1 MQMREGIPNSR
12 MQWQNSLLGKEGKRL
27 AARKRGARPGGDKP
41 IYITAAGKEY
51 TNALE
56 MSSTTSAVKSNTKM
70 PADKKTAKSAPAAP
84 APAPAAAPAKKAAAA
99 PKAETKAAS
108 KTEVVVPTVAVPAVA
123 PAVATQSSEALLAS
137 LTEQLKALSTEF
149 TTKVREAVKATQEA
163 AKQAKKEQRDSKK
176 KRKISPDQMTPEQ
189 RKAWEARRANNAFL
203 VERPLSP
210 ELCSFM
216 GISSGSKRS
225 QTQVT
230 KYVSEYVKSHN
241 CFDPNF
247 KRRII
252 PNAALA
258 KLLRVDDKTEVT
270 YLNLQKYLKVHFLK
284 A

>member
-1 MQMREGIPNSR
+1 
-12 MQWQNSLLGKEGKRL
+12 
-27 AARKRGARPGGDKP
+27 
-41 IYITAAGKEY
+41 
-51 TNALE
+51 
-56 MSSTTSAVKSNTKM
+56 MSSTNSSVKANKM
-70 PADKKTAKSAPAAP
+70 AKKTAPTSVPP
-84 APAPAAAPAKKAAAA
+84 APAPAAAAPAKESKPKAAKKAPVA
-99 PKAETKAAS
+99 KAEVA
-108 KTEVVVPTVAVPAVA
+108 VPTVTAAVPAVVAAVAA
-123 PAVATQSSEALLAS
+123 PAQSSEALLTS

-149 TTKVREAVKATQEA
+149 TAKVREAVKATQEA

-176 KRKISPDQMTPEQ
+176 KRKISPEEMTPEQ

-216 GISSGSKRS
+216 GIAVGSKRS

-230 KYVSEYVKSHN
+230 KYISDYVKSHN

-270 YLNLQKYLKVHFLK
+270 YLNLQRFLKVHFVK
-284 A
+284 TA

>member
-1 MQMREGIPNSR
+1 
-12 MQWQNSLLGKEGKRL
+12 
-27 AARKRGARPGGDKP
+27 
-41 IYITAAGKEY
+41 
-51 TNALE
+51 
-56 MSSTTSAVKSNTKM
+56 MSSSTSAIKSNTKM
-70 PADKKTAKSAPAAP
+70 PADKKTAAKSAAAPAAAP
-84 APAPAAAPAKKAAAA
+84 APAPAAAPAKKTAA
-99 PKAETKAAS
+99 PKTEKKTPAKA
-108 KTEVVVPTVAVPAVA
+108 EVVVPTVAAPAAVA
-123 PAVATQSSEALLAS
+123 GAPTQSSEVLLAS

-163 AKQAKKEQRDSKK
+163 AKVAKKEQRDSKK
-176 KRKISPDQMTPEQ
+176 KRKVNPADMTPEQ
-189 RKAWEARRANNAFL
+189 RAAWEARRANNAFL

-216 GISSGSKRS
+216 GIASGSKRS

-241 CFDPNF
+241 CFDPSF

>member
-1 MQMREGIPNSR
+1 
-12 MQWQNSLLGKEGKRL
+12 
-27 AARKRGARPGGDKP
+27 
-41 IYITAAGKEY
+41 
-51 TNALE
+51 
-56 MSSTTSAVKSNTKM
+56 MSSSTSAIKSNTKM
-70 PADKKTAKSAPAAP
+70 PADKKTAAKSAAAPAATP
-84 APAPAAAPAKKAAAA
+84 APAPAAASAKKTAA
-99 PKAETKAAS
+99 PKTEKKTPAKA
-108 KTEVVVPTVAVPAVA
+108 EVVVPTVAAPVA
-123 PAVATQSSEALLAS
+123 AAGAPTQSSEVLLAS

-163 AKQAKKEQRDSKK
+163 AKVAKKEQRDSKK
-176 KRKISPDQMTPEQ
+176 KRKVNPADMTPEQ
-189 RKAWEARRANNAFL
+189 RAAWEARRANNAFL

-216 GISSGSKRS
+216 GIASGSKRS

-241 CFDPNF
+241 CFDPSF

>member
-1 MQMREGIPNSR
+1 M
-12 MQWQNSLLGKEGKRL
+12 
-27 AARKRGARPGGDKP
+27 
-41 IYITAAGKEY
+41 TAGGKEY

-56 MSSTTSAVKSNTKM
+56 MSSTTSSVKANKM
-70 PADKKTAKSAPAAP
+70 AKKTAPVSAAP
-84 APAPAAAPAKKAAAA
+84 APAPAAATPVKEVKAKA
-99 PKAETKAAS
+99 PKAAKAA
-108 KTEVVVPTVAVPAVA
+108 KAEVVVPTVAAVPATTAAA
-123 PAVATQSSEALLAS
+123 PAQSSEVLLAT

-149 TTKVREAVKATQEA
+149 TAKVREAVKATQEA
-163 AKQAKKEQRDSKK
+163 AKAAKKEQRDSKK
-176 KRKISPDQMTPEQ
+176 KRKISPEEMTPEQ

-216 GISSGSKRS
+216 SIAVGSKRS

-230 KYVSEYVKSHN
+230 KYISDYVKSHN

-270 YLNLQKYLKVHFLK
+270 YLNLQRFLKVHFVK
-284 A
+284 PTA

>member
-1 MQMREGIPNSR
+1 
-12 MQWQNSLLGKEGKRL
+12 
-27 AARKRGARPGGDKP
+27 
-41 IYITAAGKEY
+41 
-51 TNALE
+51 
-56 MSSTTSAVKSNTKM
+56 MSSTNSSVKANKM
-70 PADKKTAKSAPAAP
+70 AKKTAPAPAAP
-84 APAPAAAPAKKAAAA
+84 ATATPAPAAAAAPASKPKAAKKTVAA
-99 PKAETKAAS
+99 KV
-108 KTEVVVPTVAVPAVA
+108 EVVVPTTAAPAVPAVA
-123 PAVATQSSEALLAS
+123 AATPAQSSEQLLAT

-149 TTKVREAVKATQEA
+149 TAKVREAVKATQEA

-176 KRKISPDQMTPEQ
+176 KRKISPEEMTPEQ

-203 VERPLSP
+203 VERALSP
-210 ELCSFM
+210 ELCQFM
-216 GISSGSKRS
+216 GISVGSKRS

-230 KYVSEYVKSHN
+230 KYISDYVKSHN

-270 YLNLQKYLKVHFLK
+270 YLNLQRFLKVHFVK

>member
-1 MQMREGIPNSR
+1 
-12 MQWQNSLLGKEGKRL
+12 
-27 AARKRGARPGGDKP
+27 
-41 IYITAAGKEY
+41 
-51 TNALE
+51 
-56 MSSTTSAVKSNTKM
+56 MSSSTSAVKSNKM
-70 PADKKTAKSAPAAP
+70 PADKKTAAKSTTAAP
-84 APAPAAAPAKKAAAA
+84 APAPAAAPAKKAAA
-99 PKAETKAAS
+99 PKTEKKTAS
-108 KTEVVVPTVAVPAVA
+108 KAEVVVPTTATPAVA
-123 PAVATQSSEALLAS
+123 VATPVATQSSEVLLAS
-137 LTEQLKALSTEF
+137 LTEQLKALSAEF

-176 KRKISPDQMTPEQ
+176 KRKISPEQMTPEQ
-189 RKAWEARRANNAFL
+189 RAAWEARRANNAFL

-216 GISSGSKRS
+216 GIASGSKRS

-252 PNAALA
+252 PNAALS